1 MARMRPLQDL
11 RPALQSVC
19 IAAGCAL
26 LGWNSVVPANH
37 TARAGE
43 QFAVI
48 RPQLQFDT
56 IDAGA
61 TYPRRSSSAHPRLLA
76 GNRGNTRRH
85 FGQPSGSRF
94 WSGNDSAATGKSRR
108 GVRRKPSS
116 FEGTGAAP
124 LLRDLPAAER
134 DPSPTRRRALGW

>member
-1 MARMRPLQDL
+1 M
-11 RPALQSVC
+11 
-19 IAAGCAL
+19 
-26 LGWNSVVPANH
+26 VPANH

-48 RPQLQFDT
+48 RPQLQLDT
-56 IDAGA
+56 IDAWA
-61 TYPRRSSSAHPRLLA
+61 TYPRRPSGSYTRLLT

-94 WSGNDSAATGKSRR
+94 WSGTDSSTTGKSRR